1 MITQNSEVY
10 IQSPLHIF
18 LHYTCIWK
26 DLGTGGLY
34 SSLFCAQKLKA
45 LIVPFSRDRSQNC
58 DPCDY
63 EPYGDISGI
72 VTHAQAVDICQ
83 AAFSPAQPGNEAKV
97 CPTCRRYLRHSCD
110 ILILHLLY

>member
-1 MITQNSEVY
+1 MERSWYRE
-10 IQSPLHIF
+10 
-18 LHYTCIWK
+18 
-26 DLGTGGLY
+26 LY

-58 DPCDY
+58 DPCALIY

-110 ILILHLLY
+110 ILILHYYIDDPETIILHQT